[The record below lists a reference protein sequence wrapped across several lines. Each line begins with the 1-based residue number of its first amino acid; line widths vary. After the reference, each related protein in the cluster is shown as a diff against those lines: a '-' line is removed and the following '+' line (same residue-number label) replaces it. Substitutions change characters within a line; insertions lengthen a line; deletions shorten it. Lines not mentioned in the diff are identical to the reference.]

1 MSDENMSDEKGFSLE
16 EIKAAAHRL
25 VVAGQDV
32 RKKLDELTVQALT
45 QRDLAEQQVREVL
58 TAITEGVSLGAAE
71 RAEEMRAAL
80 SDALRGMDDALE
92 HAAEAMHLALGEAN
106 SLAQEFAQQDL
117 KQGLSELKNLE
128 EMFLETVGNVA
139 QGAHSMVQQEMTVL
153 VQHARQSGTGTGDRV
168 RSIADDLGNRL
179 RATAQEATDAGKR
192 AAREVGLRV
201 ATLASSKLAE
211 AAELIAK
218 KAEELKQK

>member
-1 MSDENMSDEKGFSLE
+1 MSDENGFSLE
-16 EIKAAAHRL
+16 EIKATARRL
-25 VVAGQDV
+25 VIAGQDV

-58 TAITEGVSLGAAE
+58 AAITEGVSVGAAE
-71 RAEEMRAAL
+71 RADEMRAAL
-80 SDALRGMDDALE
+80 TDALRGMDDALQ

-106 SLAQEFAQQDL
+106 SRAQEFAQQDV

-139 QGAHSMVQQEMTVL
+139 QGANDLVRQEMAAL
-153 VQHARQSGTGTGDRV
+153 VEHARHTGTGTGERV
-168 RSIADDLGNRL
+168 RSVADDLGNRL
-179 RATAQEATDAGKR
+179 RTTAQEASDAGKR
-192 AAREVGLRV
+192 AALEIGSRV
-201 ATLASSKLAE
+201 ASLASRKLGEIADR
-211 AAELIAK
+211 IAK